1 MLQEMAA
8 LGFEW
13 VELSHGIKVVL
24 VPGILKAV
32 AEGVV
37 KIASVHNFCPLPT
50 GVTHAAPNH
59 YMPSATDARER
70 DMWLRQ
76 SKRTIDF
83 AHQVHATKLVLHL
96 GAVEFFWFNPA
107 RPLDRYLEAHP
118 GVDLVG
124 DPVYHK
130 LLQKSLKRLADR
142 QPRYW
147 KNTQE
152 GLAALLP
159 YAEQKE
165 IKLGFENREK
175 FEELPLDAD
184 HGELIA
190 ATGKPAACGYW
201 HDTGHAQ
208 IKDRMG
214 LLKHRDHLARNAAHT
229 IGFHLHDVSADGRDH
244 QAIGS
249 GQIDFNMISSFWRPE
264 HTLVIELSPRV
275 TQAEVLSSKQRV
287 EALLAARFA

>member
-159 YAEQKE
+159 YAEQKG